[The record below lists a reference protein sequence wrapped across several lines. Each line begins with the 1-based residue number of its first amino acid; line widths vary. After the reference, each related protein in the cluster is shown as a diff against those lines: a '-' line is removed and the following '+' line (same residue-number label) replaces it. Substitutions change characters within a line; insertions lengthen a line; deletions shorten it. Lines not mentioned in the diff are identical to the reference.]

1 MLHYR
6 VLIHY
11 HSQEGRYT
19 GVNLW
24 QWKDGDLGKEVS
36 FSSYDYFGMTTE
48 LIYESQVP
56 LSKAKLLIKA
66 HDWSWQ
72 SRDFELNLLPVHL
85 RTEIWVIEGDDTLY
99 YSKQAAMASP
109 QFRYRNP
116 HAFDMAN
123 HSQGFD
129 QYWAYQGWLG
139 ARYGEEASLFKVWA
153 PTAKQVDLVVY
164 TSATND
170 APVWKI
176 YPMERGSVAS
186 TDHRKNDIGVWYARV
201 TTDIRGLAYQ
211 YHVYQDFEDRL
222 TRDPY
227 AQAATEDGLRSVLL
241 SEEDRAIPNF
251 SLTDESDASW
261 RISNP
266 SQAVIYEMHVRD
278 LTKSPT
284 SGVPENL
291 RGTYLGA
298 AYPGSRT
305 DSGRPTGFDY
315 IKDLGVHY
323 VQLQPIADRY
333 KQYDSEG
340 RVLYNWGYDPQ
351 NYNVPESS
359 LSNHS
364 LSPAQVIRDFKTM
377 VKSYHDAGIGVIM
390 DVVYNHVYSTY
401 NSPFQDLVPDYYFRM
416 ASDGSFENGTGVGSE
431 TASEHVM
438 FRKYMIDSLRYWVEE
453 YQIDGFRFDLMGIH
467 DVETM
472 NLIRQAMDEIDPRI
486 LLYGEGWDM
495 GTVLAPE
502 QKAKKANAH
511 LMPGIGFFNDDQ
523 RDAIKGSEVYG
534 HLKAGFVSGQG
545 SEHQV
550 AEAFKASRNLGSY
563 LSPSQ
568 VLNYVQAH
576 DNYNL
581 HDLLQELHPH
591 EDVAIRW
598 QRQEIATVLN
608 LLMPGMTFMEAG
620 QEFGRTKLLATGP
633 DGQLTVDDKERAMNS
648 YNAPDA
654 VNQIDWNRLDF
665 VPDALERIRQLIQ
678 LKETDPTFAFDSY
691 DHVLDRVT
699 FGPIEEG
706 SGRLEVHFRG
716 LQKDFRLFLSIKGD
730 YQLPDLEGWT
740 IVISNQEEE
749 SLERL
754 QALQYILVMKE
765 FSKGLGQED

>member
-1 MLHYR
+1 MLEYR

-11 HSQEGRYT
+11 HSQEGRYA

-24 QWKDGDLGKEVS
+24 QWKDGDLGQETR
-36 FSSYDYFGMTTE
+36 FSNYDYFGLAAE
-48 LIYESQVP
+48 ISYSGHGP
-56 LSKAKLLIKA
+56 LAAAKFLIKT

-72 SRDFELNLLPVHL
+72 SRDFEVKLLPINL
-85 RTEIWVIEGDDTLY
+85 KTEVWVIEGDETLY

-129 QYWAYQGWLG
+129 QYWTYQGWLG
-139 ARYGEEASLFKVWA
+139 ARYEATGSVFKVWA
-153 PTAKQVDLVVY
+153 PTAKQVDLIVY
-164 TSATND
+164 TAATND
-170 APVWKI
+170 APVWKV

-186 TDHRKNDIGVWYARV
+186 TDHRKNDIGVWSVCV

-227 AQAATEDGLRSVLL
+227 ATAATEDGFRSVLL
-241 SEEDRAIPNF
+241 AEEDRALPNF
-251 SLTDESDASW
+251 SLADESRATW
-261 RISNP
+261 RVDDP
-266 SQAVIYEMHVRD
+266 SQAVIYEMHIRD

-284 SGVPENL
+284 SGVPDNL

-305 DSGRPTGFDY
+305 ASGQPTGLDY
-315 IKDLGVHY
+315 IKELGVNY
-323 VQLQPIADRY
+323 VQLQPIADRF

-340 RVLYNWGYDPQ
+340 NVLYNWGYDPQ
-351 NYNVPESS
+351 NYNVPEPS
-359 LSNHS
+359 LSNHAS
-364 LSPAQVIRDFKTM
+364 SPAQVIRDFKTM
-377 VKSYHDAGIGVIM
+377 VKTYHDAGIGVIM

-401 NSPFQDLVPDYYFRM
+401 DSPFQALVPDYYFRM
-416 ASDGSFENGTGVGSE
+416 AYDGSFENGTGVGSE
-431 TASEHVM
+431 TASEHAM
-438 FRKYMIDSLRYWVEE
+438 FRKYMIDSLRYWVKE

-472 NLIRQAMDEIDPRI
+472 NQIRQAMDEIDPRI

-502 QKAKKANAH
+502 QKAKKGNAH
-511 LMPGIGFFNDDQ
+511 LMPRIGFFNDDQ
-523 RDAIKGSEVYG
+523 RDSLKGSEVFG

-550 AEAFKASRNLGSY
+550 AEAFKASHNLGSY
-563 LSPSQ
+563 LTPSQ

-581 HDLLQELHPH
+581 HDLLQELHPD
-591 EDVAIRW
+591 EDVTIRW
-598 QRQEIATVLN
+598 QRQELATVLN

-620 QEFGRTKLLATGP
+620 QEFGRTKLLATGL
-633 DGQLTVDDKERAMNS
+633 DGEVTTADKERAMNS

-665 VPDALERIRQLIQ
+665 VSQALDRIRQLIQ
-678 LKETDPTFAFDSY
+678 LKETAPNFAFTTY
-691 DHVLDRVT
+691 EQVLETID

-706 SGRLEVHFRG
+706 SGRLEVIFRG
-716 LQKDFRLFLSIKGD
+716 PQKDYSLLVTVKEASP
-730 YQLPDLEGWT
+730 LEHLAEWDL
-740 IVISNQEEE
+740 VVSNQEVWDGP
-749 SLERL
+749 SLEPL
-754 QALQYILVMKE
+754 HYALFERKH
-765 FSKGLGQED
+765 